1 MLFFGTA
8 NWKPIFSGFRMRR
21 RSVDQ
26 LNEGVQERSGMKNG
40 ADFPEF
46 DFEDVALQP
55 NGKIDY
61 SRISARY
68 MK

>member
-1 MLFFGTA
+1 
-8 NWKPIFSGFRMRR
+8 MRR